1 MVTFPFL
8 FAVMFGDYGHGSLIL
23 LVGTIMVLF
32 NNYLKKTAM
41 KDVQVFRYMLFLS
54 GFFASYIGLLYNEWF
69 AIPYDW
75 FGSCYV
81 YNPLPT
87 A

>member
-1 MVTFPFL
+1 
-8 FAVMFGDYGHGSLIL
+8 
-23 LVGTIMVLF
+23 
-32 NNYLKKTAM
+32 M

-81 YNPLPT
+81 YNPHPT